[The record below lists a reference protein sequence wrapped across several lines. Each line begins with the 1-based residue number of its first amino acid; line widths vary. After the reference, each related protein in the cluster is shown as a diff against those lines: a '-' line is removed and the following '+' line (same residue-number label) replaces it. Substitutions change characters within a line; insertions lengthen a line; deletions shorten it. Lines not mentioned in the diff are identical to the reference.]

1 MLKTRWVSVVHQA
14 GRPMKPRTL
23 VMFPEGED
31 EEVEAAE
38 EEEDAEAEEEASL
51 VLTRRAI
58 TRRRI
63 FGAWNDRS
71 VGIAL
76 PSTL

>member
-1 MLKTRWVSVVHQA
+1 MWRMKWAFVVRRA
-14 GRPMKPRTL
+14 GRPRSPRTL

-51 VLTRRAI
+51 VLTRRTI